1 MPSLIPLHRRYS
13 PWVRWGKRAHQS
25 PYIYQRGRKGIW
37 AAAACV
43 FDFVLAAQ
51 ETERAKAKY
60 CGSSMLMGRKIMG
73 LLLGCVGLVAV
84 MHVAAA
90 QQAFGVRATY
100 HFYRPAANGW
110 DLTATGAFCSTWDAG
125 KPFDWR
131 SKATGAQTTARIV
144 DKCTN
149 GGLDLDWD
157 TVFSKIDTD
166 GQGFQRGH
174 LTIDYSFVNCG
185 DNNYLAE
192 VVI

>member
-13 PWVRWGKRAHQS
+13 PW
-25 PYIYQRGRKGIW
+25 GIW

-60 CGSSMLMGRKIMG
+60 CGSSMLMGRKITG
-73 LLLGCVGLVAV
+73 LLLGCVGLVTV

-131 SKATGAQTTARIV
+131 SKYGWTAFCGPVTNRATGAQITARIV
-144 DKCTN
+144 DKCAN

-174 LTIDYSFVNCG
+174 LTVDYSFVNCG
-185 DNNYLAE
+185 DNNHLAE
-192 VVI
+192 VVV